1 MFSPRYW
8 TFILIVLA
16 AFGYSMFRISQSP
29 DLIVS
34 PADAYSYRYME
45 LENGLKVMLVRTPE
59 ADKASAALSVN
70 VGSMD
75 DPEGREGLAHFLE
88 HMLFLGTEPFPE
100 PDEYQQFIKQ
110 NGGSH
115 NAFTS
120 YAQTTYFFDVDNE
133 QLSGALERFA
143 PFFISPTFNE
153 AYVDREKNA
162 VHAEYSANLKEDGR
176 RIFSAQKMA
185 MNPEFTFSNFST
197 GNLDTLSDRDDSK
210 IRDELISFY
219 KTHYSSDRMTLVIAG
234 DYELDQLGNKARNLF
249 SDIPK
254 RDVHFERPDVPV
266 FVPEQLPLDMHIKP
280 VKEIRELRF
289 TFPLPEILSQYQHKP
304 VQLLSNL
311 IGHEGDGSILALL
324 KKKGWAESLSAGRS
338 LSTRHASTMV
348 VGIGLTKSGLL
359 HQEEITSIL
368 MEYIDLIRTNGIP
381 EYIKEEQKMLNEMT
395 FRFQEHGPISNYTTR
410 LSSNMLIFPVED
422 TIYGDYR
429 SEPASD
435 ELMSK
440 YLSSLTADNMLRVLI
455 APGVDTDTT
464 DPWYG
469 TEIKIRPSDYRKP
482 ETSEWTGALH
492 LPKANPF
499 VPENLETAPGEASDT
514 PELVASENGYQL
526 WYYPEHEF
534 DAPRAQVLISIK
546 VPEIK
551 DSAEQR
557 VLARLY
563 ARTVTEALNTYS
575 YPASL
580 AGLNYR
586 LSATSDGLEIAVGGY
601 FDKLPVLLE
610 QIFTEMKNMNI
621 SGEEFNRYQASL
633 IRALENN
640 LKARPYQRTLADLK
654 NWIIEPSFSD
664 TDLLPVVKS
673 ATKEALEQFAAQ
685 LGNTLSVT
693 TYVHGTLS
701 AESAENI
708 GAITQKYY
716 PANTVTDADSRL
728 LKAPAG
734 QYQQAV
740 VQDHPDKVMT
750 LYLQGSDTSDMARAE
765 AGLLAQMISS
775 PYYQYMRTE
784 QQLGYIV
791 FATAY
796 PQKSVPGLLFI
807 VQSPTASPE
816 EMMNHS
822 RIFFRDYEGKLE
834 TMSDEEFA
842 LFQEGLITR
851 LTEKPKN
858 MGEKAANFWADL
870 STERYTFD
878 TRQAIADEVVNITK
892 TQILNLY
899 RRAVLNN
906 EWSWL
911 LFEKGGKVNDM
922 TALETLDR
930 SSLEQ
935 FELPEYPLPAVNGG
949 HTTEDGGDDQDSA
962 E

>member
-133 QLSGALERFA
+133 QLSGALKRFA

-249 SDIPK
+249 SDVPK

-455 APGVDTDTT
+455 APGIDTDTT

-935 FELPEYPLPAVNGG
+935 FELPEYPLPAVN
-949 HTTEDGGDDQDSA
+949 TTEDGGDDQDSA

>member
-249 SDIPK
+249 SDVPK

-440 YLSSLTADNMLRVLI
+440 YLSRLTADNMLRVLI

-469 TEIKIRPSDYRKP
+469 TEIKIRPSDYQKP

-514 PELVASENGYQL
+514 PDLVASENGYQL

-534 DAPRAQVLISIK
+534 DAPRAQVLINIK
-546 VPEIK
+546 VPDIK

-610 QIFTEMKNMNI
+610 QIFTEMKNMDI

-892 TQILNLY
+892 TQIVNLY

-935 FELPEYPLPAVNGG
+935 FELPEYPLPAVSGG
-949 HTTEDGGDDQDSA
+949 HTTEDGRDDQDSA

>member
-249 SDIPK
+249 SDVPK

-266 FVPEQLPLDMHIKP
+266 FAPEQLPLDMHIKP

-922 TALETLDR
+922 MALETLDR

-935 FELPEYPLPAVNGG
+935 FELPEYPLPAVSGG

>member
-249 SDIPK
+249 SDVPK

-851 LTEKPKN
+851 LAEKPKN

-935 FELPEYPLPAVNGG
+935 FELPEYPLPAVSGG

>member
-911 LFEKGGKVNDM
+911 LFEKGGKVNNM

-935 FELPEYPLPAVNGG
+935 FELPEYPLPAVSGG

>member
-210 IRDELISFY
+210 IRDELITFY

-254 RDVHFERPDVPV
+254 RDVHFERPDVSV
-266 FVPEQLPLDMHIKP
+266 FVPEQLPLDMYIKP

-289 TFPLPEILSQYQHKP
+289 TFPLPEIISQYQHKP

-381 EYIKEEQKMLNEMT
+381 DYIKEEQKMLNEMT

-429 SEPASD
+429 SEPASE
-435 ELMSK
+435 ELMRK
-440 YLSSLTADNMLRVLI
+440 YLSGLTADNMLRVLI

-469 TEIKIRPSDYRKP
+469 TEIKIRPSDYQKP

-610 QIFTEMKNMNI
+610 QIFTEMKNMDI

-807 VQSPTASPE
+807 VQSPTATPE

-935 FELPEYPLPAVNGG
+935 FELPEYPLPAVSGG
-949 HTTEDGGDDQDSA
+949 HATEDGGDNQDSA

>member
-911 LFEKGGKVNDM
+911 LFEKGGKVNNM

>member
-249 SDIPK
+249 SDVPK

>member
-133 QLSGALERFA
+133 QLSGALKRFA

-911 LFEKGGKVNDM
+911 LFEKGGKVNNM

-935 FELPEYPLPAVNGG
+935 FELPEYPLPAVSGG

>member
-858 MGEKAANFWADL
+858 MGEKATMVVTMAKL
-870 STERYTFD
+870 TGTF
-878 TRQAIADEVVNITK
+878 T
-892 TQILNLY
+892 
-899 RRAVLNN
+899 
-906 EWSWL
+906 SW
-911 LFEKGGKVNDM
+911 
-922 TALETLDR
+922 T
-930 SSLEQ
+930 
-935 FELPEYPLPAVNGG
+935 PAM
-949 HTTEDGGDDQDSA
+949 A
-962 E
+962 A

>member
-133 QLSGALERFA
+133 QLSGALKRFA

-935 FELPEYPLPAVNGG
+935 FELPEYPLPAVSGG

>member
-100 PDEYQQFIKQ
+100 PDQYQQFIKQ

-210 IRDELISFY
+210 IRDELITFY

-254 RDVHFERPDVPV
+254 RDVHFERPDVSV
-266 FVPEQLPLDMHIKP
+266 FVPEQLPLDMYIKP

-289 TFPLPEILSQYQHKP
+289 TFPLPEIISQYQHKP

-381 EYIKEEQKMLNEMT
+381 DYIKEEQKMLNEMT

-429 SEPASD
+429 SEPASE
-435 ELMSK
+435 ELMRK
-440 YLSSLTADNMLRVLI
+440 YLSGLTADNMLRVLI

-469 TEIKIRPSDYRKP
+469 TEIKIRPSDYQKP
-482 ETSEWTGALH
+482 
-492 LPKANPF
+492 
-499 VPENLETAPGEASDT
+499 
-514 PELVASENGYQL
+514 
-526 WYYPEHEF
+526 
-534 DAPRAQVLISIK
+534 
-546 VPEIK
+546 
-551 DSAEQR
+551 
-557 VLARLY
+557 
-563 ARTVTEALNTYS
+563 
-575 YPASL
+575 
-580 AGLNYR
+580 
-586 LSATSDGLEIAVGGY
+586 
-601 FDKLPVLLE
+601 
-610 QIFTEMKNMNI
+610 
-621 SGEEFNRYQASL
+621 
-633 IRALENN
+633 
-640 LKARPYQRTLADLK
+640 
-654 NWIIEPSFSD
+654 
-664 TDLLPVVKS
+664 
-673 ATKEALEQFAAQ
+673 
-685 LGNTLSVT
+685 
-693 TYVHGTLS
+693 
-701 AESAENI
+701 
-708 GAITQKYY
+708 
-716 PANTVTDADSRL
+716 
-728 LKAPAG
+728 
-734 QYQQAV
+734 
-740 VQDHPDKVMT
+740 
-750 LYLQGSDTSDMARAE
+750 
-765 AGLLAQMISS
+765 
-775 PYYQYMRTE
+775 
-784 QQLGYIV
+784 
-791 FATAY
+791 
-796 PQKSVPGLLFI
+796 
-807 VQSPTASPE
+807 
-816 EMMNHS
+816 
-822 RIFFRDYEGKLE
+822 
-834 TMSDEEFA
+834 
-842 LFQEGLITR
+842 
-851 LTEKPKN
+851 
-858 MGEKAANFWADL
+858 
-870 STERYTFD
+870 
-878 TRQAIADEVVNITK
+878 
-892 TQILNLY
+892 
-899 RRAVLNN
+899 
-906 EWSWL
+906 
-911 LFEKGGKVNDM
+911 
-922 TALETLDR
+922 
-930 SSLEQ
+930 
-935 FELPEYPLPAVNGG
+935 
-949 HTTEDGGDDQDSA
+949 
-962 E
+962 

>member
-210 IRDELISFY
+210 IRDELITFY

-254 RDVHFERPDVPV
+254 RDVHFERPDVSV
-266 FVPEQLPLDMHIKP
+266 FVPEQLPLDMYIKP

-289 TFPLPEILSQYQHKP
+289 TFPLPEIISQYQHKP

-381 EYIKEEQKMLNEMT
+381 DYIKEEQKMLNEMT

-429 SEPASD
+429 SEPASE
-435 ELMSK
+435 ELMRK
-440 YLSSLTADNMLRVLI
+440 YLSGLTADNMLRVLI

-469 TEIKIRPSDYRKP
+469 TEIKIRPSDYQKP

-610 QIFTEMKNMNI
+610 QIFTEMKNMDI

-716 PANTVTDADSRL
+716 PANTVTDADPRL

-935 FELPEYPLPAVNGG
+935 FELPEYPLPAVSGG
-949 HTTEDGGDDQDSA
+949 HATEDGGDNQDSA

>member
-289 TFPLPEILSQYQHKP
+289 TFPLPEIISQYQHKP

-435 ELMSK
+435 ELMTK
-440 YLSSLTADNMLRVLI
+440 YLSSLTPDNMLRVLI

-610 QIFTEMKNMNI
+610 QIFTEMKNMDI

-807 VQSPTASPE
+807 VQSPTATPE

-935 FELPEYPLPAVNGG
+935 FELPEYPLPAVSGG
-949 HTTEDGGDDQDSA
+949 HATEDGGDNQDSA

>member
-249 SDIPK
+249 SDVPK

-935 FELPEYPLPAVNGG
+935 FELPEYPLPAVN
-949 HTTEDGGDDQDSA
+949 TTEDGGDDQDSA

>member
-210 IRDELISFY
+210 IRDELITFY

-254 RDVHFERPDVPV
+254 RDVHFERPDVSV
-266 FVPEQLPLDMHIKP
+266 FVPEQLPLDMYIKP

-289 TFPLPEILSQYQHKP
+289 TFPLPEIISQYQHKP

-381 EYIKEEQKMLNEMT
+381 DYIKEEQKMLNEMT

-429 SEPASD
+429 SEPASE
-435 ELMSK
+435 ELMRK
-440 YLSSLTADNMLRVLI
+440 YLSGLTADNMLRVLI

-469 TEIKIRPSDYRKP
+469 TEIKIRPSDYQKP

-551 DSAEQR
+551 ESAEQR

-610 QIFTEMKNMNI
+610 QIFTEMKNMDI

-807 VQSPTASPE
+807 VQSPTATPE
-816 EMMNHS
+816 EMINHS

-935 FELPEYPLPAVNGG
+935 FELPEYPLPAVSGG
-949 HTTEDGGDDQDSA
+949 HATEDGGDNQDSA

>member
-249 SDIPK
+249 SDVPK

-422 TIYGDYR
+422 TVYGDYR

-440 YLSSLTADNMLRVLI
+440 YLSNLTADNMLRVLI

-935 FELPEYPLPAVNGG
+935 FELPEYPLPAVSGG

>member
-249 SDIPK
+249 SDVPK

-911 LFEKGGKVNDM
+911 LFEKGGKVNNM

-935 FELPEYPLPAVNGG
+935 FELPEYPLPAVSGG

>member
-935 FELPEYPLPAVNGG
+935 FELPEYPLPAVSGG

>member
-922 TALETLDR
+922 MALETLDR

-935 FELPEYPLPAVNGG
+935 FELPEYPLPAVSGG

>member
-249 SDIPK
+249 SDVPK

-673 ATKEALEQFAAQ
+673 ATKEALEQFADQ
-685 LGNTLSVT
+685 IGNTLSVT
-693 TYVHGTLS
+693 TYVQGTLS
-701 AESAENI
+701 DESAENI

-935 FELPEYPLPAVNGG
+935 FELPEYPLPAVSGG

>member
-249 SDIPK
+249 SDVPK

-610 QIFTEMKNMNI
+610 QIFTEMKNMDI

-935 FELPEYPLPAVNGG
+935 FELPEYPLPAVSGG

>member
-8 TFILIVLA
+8 TFIFIVLA
-16 AFGYSMFRISQSP
+16 ALGYSMFRISQAP
-29 DLIVS
+29 DVIVS
-34 PADAYSYRYME
+34 PADEYSYRHMT
-45 LENGLKVMLVRTPE
+45 LENGLQVLLVQTPE

-75 DPEGREGLAHFLE
+75 DPQGREGLAHFLE
-88 HMLFLGTEPFPE
+88 HMLFLGTEPYPE

-120 YAQTTYFFDVDNE
+120 YAQTTYFFDIDNE
-133 QLSGALERFA
+133 QLNGALERFA

-210 IRDELISFY
+210 IRDELIDFY
-219 KTHYSSDRMTLVIAG
+219 QTHYSSDRMTLVIAG

-266 FVPEQLPLDMHIKP
+266 FVPEQMPMDMNIRP

-289 TFPLPEILSQYQHKP
+289 TFPLPEIISQYQYKP
-304 VQLLSNL
+304 IQLLSNL
-311 IGHEGDGSILALL
+311 IGHEGEGSILALL

-338 LSTRHASTMV
+338 LSTRHASTLAV
-348 VGIGLTKSGLL
+348 SIGLTKSGLL
-359 HQEEITSIL
+359 HTEDITAIL
-368 MEYIDLIRTNGIP
+368 MEYIDLIRRNGIP
-381 EYIKEEQKMLNEMT
+381 DYLKQEQKMLNEMT
-395 FRFQEHGPISNYTTR
+395 FRYQEHGNISGYTTR

-435 ELMSK
+435 ELIDAYISG
-440 YLSSLTADNMLRVLI
+440 LTADNMLRTLI
-455 APGVDTDTT
+455 APGVETDTT

-469 TEIKIRPSDYRKP
+469 TEIRIRPSDYQAP
-482 ETSEWTGALH
+482 AEPEWTGALH

-499 VPENLETAPGEASDT
+499 VPENLTPAPGKARDIPTLEAES
-514 PELVASENGYQL
+514 VGYQL
-526 WYYPEHEF
+526 WYYPEHDF
-534 DAPRAQVLISIK
+534 TAPRAHVLISLK
-546 VPEIK
+546 VP
-551 DSAEQR
+551 DVQTDPTQR

-563 ARTVTEALNTYS
+563 ARSINEALNTYS

-586 LSATSDGLEIAVGGY
+586 LAATSEGLEIAVSGY

-610 QIFTEMKNMNI
+610 QVFSEMKNMDV
-621 SGEEFNRYQASL
+621 SSDEFGRYQASL
-633 IRALENN
+633 KRSLENN
-640 LKARPYQRTLADLK
+640 LKARPYQRTLAELK
-654 NWIIEPSFSD
+654 NWLIDPSFSD
-664 TDLLPVVKS
+664 IELLPVVGEVS
-673 ATKEALEQFAAQ
+673 LEQLNTFAEQ
-685 LGNTLSVT
+685 LGTDISVT

-701 AESAENI
+701 QENAVAI
-708 GAITQKYY
+708 GELTQKYY
-716 PANTVTDADSRL
+716 PATIPSPAESVL
-728 LKAPAG
+728 VKAPVG
-734 QYQQAV
+734 QYQQSV
-740 VQDHPDKVMT
+740 EQDHPDSVIT
-750 LYLQGSDTSDMARAE
+750 LYLQGQDTSDAARAE
-765 AGLLAQMISS
+765 SGLLAQMISS
-775 PYYQYMRTE
+775 PYYQYMRTD

-796 PQKSVPGLLFI
+796 PQKAVPGLLFI
-807 VQSPTASPE
+807 VQSPTATPQ
-816 EMMNHS
+816 EMLDHS
-822 RIFFRDYEGKLE
+822 QIFFRDYEAELE
-834 TMSDEEFA
+834 TITDEEFL
-842 LFQEGLITR
+842 LFQEGLVTR

-858 MGEKAANFWADL
+858 MGEKATNFWADL
-870 STERYTFD
+870 TTKRMTFD
-878 TRQAIADEVVNITK
+878 TREAIAEEVKKVTK
-892 TQILNLY
+892 AQILNLY
-899 RRAVLNN
+899 RTAVL
-906 EWSWL
+906 EQQWSWL
-911 LFEKGGKVNDM
+911 LFEKGEPVKELTPLNSLDRD
-922 TALETLDR
+922 ALER
-930 SSLEQ
+930 
-935 FELPEYPLPAVNGG
+935 FPAP
-949 HTTEDGGDDQDSA
+949 TIQDSSQPA
-962 E
+962 DSETSQPDAQS

>member
-133 QLSGALERFA
+133 QLSGALKRFA

-249 SDIPK
+249 SDVPK
-254 RDVHFERPDVPV
+254 REVHFERPDVPV

-455 APGVDTDTT
+455 APGIDTDTT

-935 FELPEYPLPAVNGG
+935 FELPEYPLPAVN
-949 HTTEDGGDDQDSA
+949 TTEDGGDDQDSA

>member
-249 SDIPK
+249 SDVPK

-289 TFPLPEILSQYQHKP
+289 TFPLPEIISQYQHKP

-935 FELPEYPLPAVNGG
+935 FELPEYPLPAVSGG

>member
-210 IRDELISFY
+210 IRDELITFY

-254 RDVHFERPDVPV
+254 RDVHFERPDVSV
-266 FVPEQLPLDMHIKP
+266 FVPEQLPLDMYIKP

-289 TFPLPEILSQYQHKP
+289 TFPLPEIISQYQHKP

-381 EYIKEEQKMLNEMT
+381 DYIKEEQKMLNEMT

-429 SEPASD
+429 SEPASE
-435 ELMSK
+435 ELMRK
-440 YLSSLTADNMLRVLI
+440 YLSGLTADNMLRVLI

-469 TEIKIRPSDYRKP
+469 TEIKIRPSDYQKP

-551 DSAEQR
+551 ESAEQR

-610 QIFTEMKNMNI
+610 QIFTEMKNMDI

-807 VQSPTASPE
+807 VQSPTATPE

-911 LFEKGGKVNDM
+911 LFEKGGRVNDM

-935 FELPEYPLPAVNGG
+935 FELPEYPLPAVSGG
-949 HTTEDGGDDQDSA
+949 HATEDGGDNQDSA

>member
-249 SDIPK
+249 SDVPK

-935 FELPEYPLPAVNGG
+935 FELPEYPLPAVSGG

>member
-851 LTEKPKN
+851 LAEKPKN

-911 LFEKGGKVNDM
+911 LFEKGGKVNNM

-935 FELPEYPLPAVNGG
+935 FELPEYPLPAVSGG

>member
-249 SDIPK
+249 SDVPK

-455 APGVDTDTT
+455 APGIDTDTT

-935 FELPEYPLPAVNGG
+935 FELPEYPLPAVSGG

>member
-45 LENGLKVMLVRTPE
+45 LENGLKVMLVKTPE

-143 PFFISPTFNE
+143 PFFISPTFDE

-219 KTHYSSDRMTLVIAG
+219 ETHYSSDRMTLVIAG
-234 DYELDQLGNKARNLF
+234 DYELDQLGNKARQLF
-249 SDIPK
+249 SDIPE

-289 TFPLPEILSQYQHKP
+289 TFPLPEILSQYQYKP

-368 MEYIDLIRTNGIP
+368 MEYIDLIRTSGIP
-381 EYIKEEQKMLNEMT
+381 DYIKEEQRMLNEMT
-395 FRFQEHGPISNYTTR
+395 FRFQEHGPVSNYTTR

-429 SEPASD
+429 SEPAPD
-435 ELMSK
+435 ELIDK
-440 YLSSLTADNMLRVLI
+440 YLSGLTADNMLRVLI

-469 TEIKIRPSDYRKP
+469 TEIKIRPSDYQKA
-482 ETSEWTGALH
+482 ETSEWKGALH

-514 PELVASENGYQL
+514 PELVTSDNGYQL

-534 DAPRAQVLISIK
+534 DAPRAQVLIDLK
-546 VPEIK
+546 VPAIK

-586 LSATSDGLEIAVGGY
+586 LSATSEGLEIAVSGY

-621 SGEEFNRYQASL
+621 SNEQFERYQASL

-654 NWIIEPSFSD
+654 NWLIEPSFSD
-664 TDLLPVVKS
+664 TDLLPVVK
-673 ATKEALEQFAAQ
+673 ATTKEQLENFAAQ
-685 LGNTLSVT
+685 LGNSITVT

-701 AESAENI
+701 AESAAEI
-708 GAITQKYY
+708 GTLTQKYY
-716 PANTVTDADSRL
+716 PANTEAKTDSKL

-734 QYQQAV
+734 QFQQSV
-740 VQDHPDKVMT
+740 TQDHPDKVMT
-750 LYLQGSDTSDMARAE
+750 LYLQGTDTSDVSRAE

-816 EMMNHS
+816 DMMNHS
-822 RIFFRDYEGKLE
+822 RIFFRDYEDQLE

-870 STERYTFD
+870 ATGRYTFD
-878 TRQAIADEVVNITK
+878 TRQAIADEVREITK

-911 LFEKGGKVNDM
+911 LFEKGGQVNDM
-922 TALETLDR
+922 TALDTLDR

-935 FELPEYPLPAVNGG
+935 FEVPEYPLPEVSESSA
-949 HTTEDGGDDQDSA
+949 TENAGDNQDSA
-962 E
+962 Q

>member
-133 QLSGALERFA
+133 QLSGALKRFA

-935 FELPEYPLPAVNGG
+935 FELPEYPLPAVN
-949 HTTEDGGDDQDSA
+949 TTEDGGDDQDSA

>member
-249 SDIPK
+249 SDVPK

-422 TIYGDYR
+422 AIYGDYR

-935 FELPEYPLPAVNGG
+935 FELPEYPLPAVSGG